1 MARIN
6 QHLHPLT
13 SILTRLIMQ
22 ENLPFRIF
30 YTGSYTSLSIL
41 CVLVA
46 LVTPGDMIY
55 QSYTSRNWK
64 NIFIVIGVYVITAL
78 VAVFLYAL
86 RMWTN
91 RKLLAEIPK
100 AWIPIDKPDVA
111 KKVHANIAYA
121 LARSAVVAQQSR
133 PRDVEAEEEQEQG
146 QESRENVVI
155 DPAWTIPKTGDP
167 PPWGRVEH
175 PGWTSPAC
183 RDLPGCEFAPVIAEL
198 PFVLEARAVSLAP
211 PRGRLAPLQKEE
223 PNEVKEDVKGKG
235 RAVDETRA
243 SSSSRRRVG
252 EGSTGT
258 GTGTDTPD
266 EKIVQLLLRP
276 KAMCLRNYMNHLIAL
291 KMLKSP
297 DIGRTFT
304 RAYERCRFSGAPV
317 TEADFRAL
325 MALFA
330 QLLRTM
336 VAPGPEALAQE
347 VSGSS
352 CQSNSRLTPTPSPSV
367 SPLSP
372 GINESEQAGDAST
385 IKGKTP
391 IYPALPH
398 DNPSPSHLH

>member
-1 MARIN
+1 
-6 QHLHPLT
+6 
-13 SILTRLIMQ
+13 MQ

-30 YTGSYTSLSIL
+30 YTGSYASLSIL

-55 QSYTSRNWK
+55 QSYMSRNWK

-78 VAVFLYAL
+78 IAVFLYAL

-111 KKVHANIAYA
+111 KKVHANIAFA
-121 LARSAVVAQQSR
+121 LARSAVVAQQSK
-133 PRDVEAEEEQEQG
+133 PRDVEAEEEQEQDQG
-146 QESRENVVI
+146 SSENVVI
-155 DPAWTIPKTGDP
+155 DPAWRIPKTGGP

-183 RDLPGCEFAPVIAEL
+183 RDLPGGEFAPVIAEL

-211 PRGRLAPLQKEE
+211 PRGRLSPLQKE
-223 PNEVKEDVKGKG
+223 PAEVNEDVKGKG
-235 RAVDETRA
+235 RAVDAETRA
-243 SSSSRRRVG
+243 SSRHVG
-252 EGSTGT
+252 EGGTGT

-266 EKIVQLLLRP
+266 GKIVQLLLRP
-276 KAMCLRNYMNHLIAL
+276 KAMCLRDYMNHLVGL

-297 DIGRTFT
+297 DIGRAFT

-317 TEADFRAL
+317 TETDFRAL

-330 QLLRTM
+330 QLLRAM
-336 VAPGPEALAQE
+336 VTPEPEALAQE

-352 CQSNSRLTPTPSPSV
+352 CQSNSRLSTTPSPSV

-372 GINESEQAGDAST
+372 DVSEPDPAGDAST

-391 IYPALPH
+391 L
-398 DNPSPSHLH
+398 D